1 MAWEKE
7 DEMKTRKPWRT
18 RMSFLVAT
26 TLFLVAASDWLFYNQ
41 PVGWNTGLWELA
53 VMIVVILTH
62 RDALRTWPGRALM
75 VALIGLSAALM
86 AQPGPLVVLM
96 GALGVL
102 SLALLGRSGWQPRAT
117 EWVRRWTM
125 FALTGGF
132 QMLKDLLL
140 YQRWR
145 HKGHGS
151 PLFARLLLLGRRW
164 LLPSI
169 LTVVFLSLFA
179 LANPLISKSLNDL
192 DILLQRLVEE
202 LHVDVVRIFFWC
214 FVAIGSWAL
223 LRKRIKRA
231 KTAIQAPPWIEPQ
244 GFPGQVV
251 RCLLLFNALFA
262 IQNLLDLRYLYG
274 GAALPSG
281 MTYAEY
287 AHRGAYPLI
296 ATALLAG
303 AFVLITFRPGGMTQQ
318 LSAARR
324 LVVAWLAQNVFLTLS
339 ALWRLHLYVQ
349 VYSLTRWRVAAAVWM
364 LLVAAGLAWTALRIV
379 SDRPN
384 EWLVNVNFAT
394 TLFALYCCCFVN
406 FNGMIAWYNVRHCR
420 EITSV
425 GVNIDVSYLRDLGPE
440 AIPALEWFSEKVG
453 ETRTKNVASL
463 AVSNLKGDLDRQMSN
478 WRGWTLRNYAL
489 RDRTDISR
497 AETQTSAMIRPGGG
511 LLCLQAD

>member
-1 MAWEKE
+1 
-7 DEMKTRKPWRT
+7 MKTGKPWRT
-18 RMSFLVAT
+18 RMSFLVAAT
-26 TLFLVAASDWLFYNQ
+26 VFLVATSDWLFYKQ
-41 PVGWNTGLWELA
+41 PAGWNLGLWELA

-62 RDALRTWPGRALM
+62 RDALRTWPGRGLL
-75 VALIGLSAALM
+75 VALLGLSAALM
-86 AQPGPLVVLM
+86 AQPGPLVVAL
-96 GALGVL
+96 GAIGVL
-102 SLALLGRSGWQPRAT
+102 SLAMIGRLGWQPRAT
-117 EWVRRWTM
+117 EWVRRWVV
-125 FALTGGF
+125 FAVTGGF
-132 QMLKDLLL
+132 QILEDLLL
-140 YQRWR
+140 VQRWR

-151 PLFARLLLLGRRW
+151 PLFTRFLLLARHW

-169 LTVVFLSLFA
+169 LSIVFLSLFA

-192 DILLQRLVEE
+192 DILLQTIVQE

-214 FVAIGSWAL
+214 FIAIGSWAL

-231 KTAIQAPPWIEPQ
+231 KTAIAAPPWIEPQ

-251 RCLLLFNALFA
+251 RCLLLFNALFV

-394 TLFALYCCCFVN
+394 TLLVLYCCCFVN
-406 FNGMIAWYNVRHCR
+406 FNGMIAWYNARHCR
-420 EITSV
+420 EITGA

-440 AIPALEWFSEKVG
+440 AIPALEWFSGKTG
-453 ETRTKNVASL
+453 DTP
-463 AVSNLKGDLDRQMSN
+463 VSNAASIAGESLKSGLQRQMSN

-489 RDRTDISR
+489 SGLRDISR
-497 AETQTSAMIRPGGG
+497 AETQTSAVIRPGGG
-511 LLCLQAD
+511 FLCLQAD